1 MKTLKQLL
9 RLYEGGGIFTAI
21 DTETT
26 GLMSKTDKIIEIGA
40 VKFCKDGV
48 IDKFSTL
55 INPQMPIPYAST
67 KVNGITNQMVC
78 NCPTFF
84 EIHHDFLDFIKDTVL
99 VAHNANFDIGFI
111 NAELSRINKG
121 ELKKPNVPAV
131 DTLKNSRKIYTEFT
145 KFNLQFLA
153 NEFNISVENAH
164 RALDDAR
171 VCMELFQHN
180 LAQLKD

>member
-1 MKTLKQLL
+1 
-9 RLYEGGGIFTAI
+9 
-21 DTETT
+21 
-26 GLMSKTDKIIEIGA
+26 
-40 VKFCKDGV
+40 
-48 IDKFSTL
+48 
-55 INPQMPIPYAST
+55 
-67 KVNGITNQMVC
+67 MVC
-78 NCPTFF
+78 DCPTFF

-180 LAQLKD
+180 LAYLKNNI